1 MFWEDCPKRDC
12 FSEQVPLGLAFSR
25 RQQGHGWSPIMQ
37 KRIKRYRTTENAE
50 HFFWYYTRKV
60 RRTIQWTDKLLNA
73 DRLFDAL
80 QVLEKRK

>member
-1 MFWEDCPKRDC
+1 
-12 FSEQVPLGLAFSR
+12 
-25 RQQGHGWSPIMQ
+25 MQ